1 MTPETSRL
9 ASELLP
15 LARNV
20 AQAAGQLLM
29 QRPAHFDLTEKSVA
43 IDFATQMDEKA
54 EALIVEGI
62 LAARPDDGI
71 IGEEGAARESRSG
84 ITWVI
89 DPLDGTVNYFYGL
102 PGWNVSVAA
111 RDDEGSLVG
120 VVYAPTI
127 NSLWHAVR
135 GGGAFHNGQKI
146 RATSGV
152 SLDRALIGTGFA
164 YDVAHRTEQIAM
176 VASLLPRV
184 RDIRRMGSA
193 AVDLCHVGMGSLDA
207 YFERG
212 LHEWDWAAG
221 ALVATEAGG
230 QVAHLVRIGDG
241 DGSRK
246 LTVAAGPG
254 LFDSLQEA
262 LARVEL

>member
-1 MTPETSRL
+1 
-9 ASELLP
+9 
-15 LARNV
+15 
-20 AQAAGQLLM
+20 
-29 QRPAHFDLTEKSVA
+29 
-43 IDFATQMDEKA
+43 MDEKA
-54 EALIVEGI
+54 ETLIVESI

-71 IGEEGAARESRSG
+71 IGEEGAARESKSG

-135 GGGAFHNGQKI
+135 GEGAFHNGEKI

-152 SLDRALIGTGFA
+152 TLDRALIGTGFA
-164 YDVAHRTEQIAM
+164 YDVTHRTEQIAM
-176 VASLLPRV
+176 VASLLPRTRDIRRMGSAAV
-184 RDIRRMGSA
+184 DLCHVGMGSLDAYFERGLLPRTRDIRRMGSA

-221 ALVATEAGG
+221 ALVATEAGA
-230 QVAHLVRIGDG
+230 QVAHLGDG
-241 DGSRK
+241 ARK

-254 LFDSLQEA
+254 LFDALQEA
-262 LARVEL
+262 LAGVVL

>member
-15 LARNV
+15 LAHKV

-29 QRPAHFDLTEKSVA
+29 QRPAHFALTEKSVA
-43 IDFATQMDEKA
+43 IDFATQMDKKA
-54 EALIVEGI
+54 ETLIVEGI

-71 IGEEGAARESRSG
+71 IGEEGAARKSRSG

-111 RDDEGSLVG
+111 RDEEGSLVG
-120 VVYAPTI
+120 VVNAPTI
-127 NSLWHAVR
+127 NSLWHALR

-146 RATSGV
+146 RATSDV

-164 YDVAHRTEQIAM
+164 YDVSDRTEQIAM

-193 AVDLCHVGMGSLDA
+193 AVDLCHVGMGALDA

-230 QVAHLVRIGDG
+230 QVAHLGDG
-241 DGSRK
+241 ARK

-254 LFDSLQEA
+254 LFDALQEA
-262 LARVEL
+262 LAGLAL

>member
-1 MTPETSRL
+1 
-9 ASELLP
+9 
-15 LARNV
+15 
-20 AQAAGQLLM
+20 
-29 QRPAHFDLTEKSVA
+29 
-43 IDFATQMDEKA
+43 
-54 EALIVEGI
+54 
-62 LAARPDDGI
+62 
-71 IGEEGAARESRSG
+71 
-84 ITWVI
+84 
-89 DPLDGTVNYFYGL
+89 VNYFYGL

-135 GGGAFHNGQKI
+135 GGGAFHNGEKI
-146 RATSGV
+146 RATSDV

-207 YFERG
+207 YFEQG

-221 ALVATEAGG
+221 ALVATEAGAD
-230 QVAHLVRIGDG
+230 VAHVGDG
-241 DGSRK
+241 DRK

-254 LFDSLQEA
+254 LFDALQEA
-262 LARVEL
+262 LASVEL